1 MKEKESVREKEISSL
16 QSFLFCVLSIFLSL
30 SLFFSFLRITN
41 TCTLVAHHH
50 HHRHHAERSEKKR
63 EKKRICIWYIYRI
76 LNDIYITYNFYI
88 HMWLNKSIKKPE
100 KDFTSLICL
109 YVLMRSTLSFR
120 RGASVGS
127 R

>member
-1 MKEKESVREKEISSL
+1 
-16 QSFLFCVLSIFLSL
+16 
-30 SLFFSFLRITN
+30 
-41 TCTLVAHHH
+41 
-50 HHRHHAERSEKKR
+50 
-63 EKKRICIWYIYRI
+63 

-109 YVLMRSTLSFR
+109 YVLMRSTLNFR